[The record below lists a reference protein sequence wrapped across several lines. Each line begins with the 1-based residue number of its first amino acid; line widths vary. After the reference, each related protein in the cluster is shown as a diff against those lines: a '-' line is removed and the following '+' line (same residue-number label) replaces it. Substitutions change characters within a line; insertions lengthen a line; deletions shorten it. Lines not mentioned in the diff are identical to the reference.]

1 MVTNDVYIVE
11 FKHRVITE
19 ICRLAWENRLNE
31 DTKEEVVKRLIPG
44 PKPNYRCCIYKER
57 EIVRG
62 RIRLACNQ
70 SVDDNMRGMVVQ
82 VIEPACQGCPPS
94 SYAVTD
100 NCRLCM
106 GKACLRS
113 CKFGAINKGG
123 SRMHIDPD
131 KCKKCGQCAQA
142 CPYGAIVHRARPCQ
156 TVCPVN
162 AISYDENDLCVIDRE
177 KCIECGQC
185 IHTCPYAAIASRV
198 HLVEIIRH
206 IQAGDEV
213 IAMCAPATEGQF
225 EEKISMAAVRAALRK
240 VGFSDMVELGLGG
253 DMTAAYEALEW
264 SEAYRDGRKMTTSCC
279 PAFVNM
285 LKKHFPKLYEENMS
299 STVSPMCAVSR
310 YLKTVRPGCITVF
323 IGPCIAKK
331 SEAEDASLP
340 GNADYAL
347 TYGEMGSLLA
357 SRDVELVPVEEE
369 YQEASLFGKHFASSG
384 GVTGAV
390 LECMKERGGDVSGI
404 AVCQA
409 SGGAECRKALSL
421 LRAGKL
427 PEDFIEGMACE
438 GGCMGGPSKHREE
451 SEIRRARQALLGKAD
466 QRKVLENLA
475 RYPMDRF
482 SMHRDGHMD
491 PPAGE

>member
-1 MVTNDVYIVE
+1 M
-11 FKHRVITE
+11 
-19 ICRLAWENRLNE
+19 
-31 DTKEEVVKRLIPG
+31 
-44 PKPNYRCCIYKER
+44 
-57 EIVRG
+57 
-62 RIRLACNQ
+62 
-70 SVDDNMRGMVVQ
+70 
-82 VIEPACQGCPPS
+82 
-94 SYAVTD
+94 
-100 NCRLCM
+100 
-106 GKACLRS
+106 
-113 CKFGAINKGG
+113 
-123 SRMHIDPD
+123 
-131 KCKKCGQCAQA
+131 
-142 CPYGAIVHRARPCQ
+142 
-156 TVCPVN
+156 
-162 AISYDENDLCVIDRE
+162 
-177 KCIECGQC
+177 
-185 IHTCPYAAIASRV
+185 
-198 HLVEIIRH
+198 
-206 IQAGDEV
+206 
-213 IAMCAPATEGQF
+213 
-225 EEKISMAAVRAALRK
+225 
-240 VGFSDMVELGLGG
+240 
-253 DMTAAYEALEW
+253 
-264 SEAYRDGRKMTTSCC
+264 
-279 PAFVNM
+279 
-285 LKKHFPKLYEENMS
+285 
-299 STVSPMCAVSR
+299 
-310 YLKTVRPGCITVF
+310 F

-404 AVCQA
+404 TVCQA